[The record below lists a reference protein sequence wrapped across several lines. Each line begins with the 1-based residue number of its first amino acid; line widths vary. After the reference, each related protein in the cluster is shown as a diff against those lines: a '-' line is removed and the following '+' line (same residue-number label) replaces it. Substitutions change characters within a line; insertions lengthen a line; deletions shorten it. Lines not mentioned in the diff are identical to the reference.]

1 MSVKSV
7 IIRRQKPIQRSR
19 PGVATI
25 VDGKGHKPT
34 PTTTTIQ
41 AHVQPLNPKQIRDL
55 PPGQNAIDWRNV
67 WTVEPSDILINDVIT
82 TGGISYRLKS
92 AIFWEEGE
100 FYQAQG
106 SKVSDTLP

>member
-7 IIRRQKPIQRSR
+7 IIRRQKPVQRSR
-19 PGVATI
+19 PGVETNVGGFIQKA
-25 VDGKGHKPT
+25 T

-41 AHVQPLNPKQIRDL
+41 AHVQPLSPKEIRDL

-67 WTVEPSDILINDVIT
+67 WSATDDLLINDVIT
-82 TGGISYRLKS
+82 VGGISYRLKS

-100 FYQAQG
+100 FYHGQG
-106 SKVSDTLP
+106 SKVSDTI

>member
-7 IIRRQKPIQRSR
+7 IIRRQKPVQRSR

-25 VDGKGHKPT
+25 VDGKGQKPT

-41 AHVQPLNPKQIRDL
+41 AHVQPLTPKQIRDL
-55 PPGQNAIDWRNV
+55 PPGQNAIDWRNI
-67 WTVEPSDILINDVIT
+67 WSTTDNLIIKDVIT

-92 AIFWEEGE
+92 VIFWEEGE
-100 FYQAQG
+100 FYHGQG
-106 SKVSDTLP
+106 SKVFDTLP

>member
-7 IIRRQKPIQRSR
+7 IIRRQKPVQRSR
-19 PGVATI
+19 PGAETNVGGFIQKA
-25 VDGKGHKPT
+25 T

-41 AHVQPLNPKQIRDL
+41 AHVQPLSPKEIRDL

-67 WTVEPSDILINDVIT
+67 WSTTDDLLINDVIT

-100 FYQAQG
+100 FYHGLG
-106 SKVSDTLP
+106 SKVSDTI

>member
-7 IIRRQKPIQRSR
+7 IIRRQKSVQRSR
-19 PGVATI
+19 PGAEVNLAGYI
-25 VDGKGHKPT
+25 QKAT

-41 AHVQPLNPKQIRDL
+41 AHVQPLSPKEIRDL
-55 PPGQNAIDWRNV
+55 PPGQNAIDWRNIWSTTDDLLV
-67 WTVEPSDILINDVIT
+67 NDVIT
-82 TGGISYRLKS
+82 TGGIAYRLKS

-106 SKVSDTLP
+106 SKVSDTL

>member
-7 IIRRQKPIQRSR
+7 IIRRQKAVQRSR
-19 PGVATI
+19 PGTEANVGGFIQKA
-25 VDGKGHKPT
+25 T

-41 AHVQPLNPKQIRDL
+41 AHVQPLSPKEIRDL

-67 WTVEPSDILINDVIT
+67 WTVEPNDILINDVIT
-82 TGGISYRLKS
+82 AGGIQYRLKG

-100 FYQAQG
+100 FYQGRG
-106 SKVSDTLP
+106 SKVFDTI